1 MRCSKFSFPLFLL
14 QIYEQTRDEH
24 FALVIVDY
32 GSLDMDIAAEANR
45 STFKRW
51 VGYWAEPES
60 WVWFG
65 RIRDLDHVDSY
76 IRRGI
81 QREGS
86 TCVRMYVVWPDLL
99 KIPPVSNPVVLSF
112 IFKKIL
118 VTSNY
123 LVCVVVVVCLFVCF
137 SLLLV
142 LGSTCC
148 R

>member
-1 MRCSKFSFPLFLL
+1 M
-14 QIYEQTRDEH
+14 
-24 FALVIVDY
+24 
-32 GSLDMDIAAEANR
+32 
-45 STFKRW
+45 
-51 VGYWAEPES
+51 GYWAEPEI

-123 LVCVVVVVCLFVCF
+123 LVCVVVVVCLFVCLFLSLACFRIHVLQMTGDF
-137 SLLLV
+137 SRSGGLQAGIEYITV
-142 LGSTCC
+142 RYSHSHYTCVYAC
-148 R
+148 LFSWGCGK